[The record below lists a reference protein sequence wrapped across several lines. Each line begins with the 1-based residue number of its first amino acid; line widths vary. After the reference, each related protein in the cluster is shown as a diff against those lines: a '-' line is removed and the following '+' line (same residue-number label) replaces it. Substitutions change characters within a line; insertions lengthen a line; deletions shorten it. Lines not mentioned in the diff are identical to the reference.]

1 MEQSLVITEEKEKN
15 IFEHKSLCF
24 VEFDS
29 DAESPDESDNE
40 NENSTK
46 TQVKHDRNRIELCFF
61 FLILS
66 FSVESSFITFI
77 IIVSFNEH
85 STSWR
90 LSM

>member
-1 MEQSLVITEEKEKN
+1 VYHRLIELFEVIDELFSIMMEQSLVITEEKEKN

-61 FLILS
+61 F
-66 FSVESSFITFI
+66 
-77 IIVSFNEH
+77 
-85 STSWR
+85 
-90 LSM
+90 